1 MSLLPCFKFSPY
13 FSSPPPAVMSRLPD
27 PYSHTHVGEVGSG
40 SEEGLNNGGWWCQFV
55 ETITD
60 FEFA

>member
-1 MSLLPCFKFSPY
+1 
-13 FSSPPPAVMSRLPD
+13 MSRLPD
-27 PYSHTHVGEVGSG
+27 PYSHTHVGEEGSG